1 MLTVKIKIMDLW
13 KSELGPE
20 DSMSVLAVNEQFVE
34 SPKLSSASNS
44 VQGSP
49 ESYSNHLEPL
59 RIEIAPKAALLAKK
73 RLQAYCSGKTDIGQ
87 ENKQS
92 DCSTEKVAKFS
103 NHKSNKSKLQ
113 ICIWHV
119 SVSSCFTL
127 FFY

>member
-1 MLTVKIKIMDLW
+1 MDLW
-13 KSELGPE
+13 KSELGPD

-44 VQGSP
+44 VEASP

-59 RIEIAPKAALLAKK
+59 RNEITPKAALLAKK

-92 DCSTEKVAKFS
+92 DCSTGKVAKFS

-113 ICIWHV
+113 ICNGMLVLVFV
-119 SVSSCFTL
+119 SLHFLLICIK
-127 FFY
+127 